1 MSCKVVLILIH
12 AFDKLIIICSLLN
25 IIFII
30 HLFQGLILVINFLQ
44 VDGLIKI
51 YRYFISITCITKYII
66 NRYWQIKETSGFQRP
81 LLKYSQKQIGVE
93 LKYLKWQDR
102 KYPCQPQLKVCLK
115 CKLEKLI
122 TMAIDHIQTPVI
134 NNSLWVQKRFFIQI
148 VYLYY
153 GKISRKR
160 SSLVR
165 L

>member
-1 MSCKVVLILIH
+1 MIVPFTRKI
-12 AFDKLIIICSLLN
+12 SLL
-25 IIFII
+25 
-30 HLFQGLILVINFLQ
+30 LE
-44 VDGLIKI
+44 

-66 NRYWQIKETSGFQRP
+66 NRYWHIKETSGFQRP
-81 LLKYSQKQIGVE
+81 LLKYSQKQIGAE

-153 GKISRKR
+153 EKFCRKR